1 MRFVDALALSL
12 AFHALLAVALAVAL
26 GGAVAPVTSAGLDLT
41 SVDLSFAEEDD
52 ETAASQPVLASAP
65 VEPVPEAPPQE
76 SEPPAPEIPPA
87 RPLEPEALRLPDPQP
102 ERPSVQTPE
111 CPKPPETPV
120 PKPVEPSPAAASA
133 AAVAPRQA
141 RVDAPPCPR
150 RSIRPDYPKNARLRG
165 EQGNVVLE
173 FRVDAT
179 GAVES
184 VSVVTSSGSPELDAA
199 ALRAVRQARF
209 RPAESDGRPVAST
222 ARLTL
227 SFRLD

>member
-1 MRFVDALALSL
+1 MRFVDAFALSL
-12 AFHALLAVALAVAL
+12 ACHVLLAGALAAVL
-26 GGAVAPVTSAGLDLT
+26 GGAVAPVTPAGLDLT

-65 VEPVPEAPPQE
+65 AEPVPEAPPQE
-76 SEPPAPEIPPA
+76 SEPPTPEIPPA

-111 CPKPPETPV
+111 RPKPPEATV
-120 PKPVEPSPAAASA
+120 PKLVEPSPAAAPA

-141 RVDAPPCPR
+141 RVDAPPRPR

-184 VSVVTSSGSPELDAA
+184 VSVVMSSGFPELDAA

>member
-12 AFHALLAVALAVAL
+12 AFHALLAGALAAVL
-26 GGAVAPVTSAGLDLT
+26 GGAGVPVTPVGLDLT

-65 VEPVPEAPPQE
+65 AEPLPEALPQE
-76 SEPPAPEIPPA
+76 SEPPTPEIPPA

-102 ERPSVQTPE
+102 ERPSVQAPE
-111 CPKPPETPV
+111 RPTPPETPV
-120 PKPVEPSPAAASA
+120 PKPVEPSLAATPA

-141 RVDAPPCPR
+141 RVDAPPRPR

-184 VSVVTSSGSPELDAA
+184 VSVVTSSGFPELDAA
-199 ALRAVRQARF
+199 ALRAVRQARL

>member
-12 AFHALLAVALAVAL
+12 AFHALLAGALAAVL
-26 GGAVAPVTSAGLDLT
+26 GGAGAPVTPAGLDLT

-111 CPKPPETPV
+111 RPKPPETPV
-120 PKPVEPSPAAASA
+120 PKPVEPSLAAAPA

-141 RVDAPPCPR
+141 RVDAPPRPR

-184 VSVVTSSGSPELDAA
+184 VSVVTSSGFPELDAA
-199 ALRAVRQARF
+199 ALRAVRQARL

>member
-1 MRFVDALALSL
+1 MRFVDAFALSL
-12 AFHALLAVALAVAL
+12 VCHALLAGALAAVL
-26 GGAVAPVTSAGLDLT
+26 GGAVAPVTPAGLDLT

-65 VEPVPEAPPQE
+65 AEPVPEAPPQE
-76 SEPPAPEIPPA
+76 SEPPTPEIPPA

-102 ERPSVQTPE
+102 ERPSMQTPE
-111 CPKPPETPV
+111 RPKPPEATV
-120 PKPVEPSPAAASA
+120 PKPVEPSPAAAPA

-141 RVDAPPCPR
+141 RVDAPPRPR

-184 VSVVTSSGSPELDAA
+184 VSVVTSSGFPELDAA